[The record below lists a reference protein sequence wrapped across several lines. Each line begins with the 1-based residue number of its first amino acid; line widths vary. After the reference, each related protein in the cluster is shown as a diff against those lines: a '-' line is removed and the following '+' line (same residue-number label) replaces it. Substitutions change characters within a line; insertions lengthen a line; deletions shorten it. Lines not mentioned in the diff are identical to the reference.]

1 MIYWGF
7 FANETFV
14 TLVTNP
20 FQCHHM
26 VVEATALDVMAYC
39 LPMLQ
44 L

>member
-14 TLVTNP
+14 TLVTNQ
-20 FQCHHM
+20 FQCRYM
-26 VVEATALDVMAYC
+26 VAEAYALDVMAYC
-39 LPMLQ
+39 VPMIQ